1 MKAIAVIGGGISG
14 LATAFRLREHAKA
27 TNTAVSVTVYEAG
40 ARLGGVIASSQEQ
53 GFTLEHGPDSIV
65 RSKPAGIQLVHD
77 LGLDD
82 ALQPTQEFARSSL
95 IVKGRRLLPIPEGLY
110 LLAPA
115 KFWPFALSPIISW
128 PGKLRIAM
136 DLMLPRRRADLPE
149 ESLAEFVRRRL
160 GREALERIA
169 QPLVS
174 GIYTA
179 DPEQLSLRATMPQ
192 FLDMEREHRSLIKGM
207 RHRAKDQA
215 IASARGP
222 RYGLFA
228 SLNGGLQTLVN
239 RLVERLTE
247 PGCDISLNTK
257 VDTIVRAKD
266 GGYTLSL
273 ADGYRHFDQVVV
285 ALPAHAAA
293 KLTKSLDDVLSYKL
307 ATIPYAG
314 VVTVNIALRANQV
327 VNLPVAAGFVVPAV
341 EGRSLIACTFGH
353 HKYANRAPAGHVLL
367 RAFVGGALHENL
379 LDRSDID
386 LVRGVMRDLRDLLGV
401 QGDPLFT
408 RVHRWPKAMA
418 QYVLGH
424 QENIQVIRT
433 RERELPGFA
442 LVGNGYEGV
451 GIPDLAAQAES
462 AVDRLTGRDRSLP
475 KPEKSVLSR
484 AETV

>member
-1 MKAIAVIGGGISG
+1 MKAIAIIGGGIGG
-14 LATAFRLREHAKA
+14 LATAYRLREHARQTDA
-27 TNTAVSVTVYEAG
+27 ALHVTVYEAG
-40 ARLGGVIASSQEQ
+40 ERFGGVISSSQEQ

-65 RSKPAGIQLVHD
+65 RSKPAGIQLIKD
-77 LGLDD
+77 LGLED

-95 IVKGRRLLPIPEGLY
+95 IAKGRRLLPIPEGLY

-115 KFWPFALSPIISW
+115 RLWPFALSPIISW
-128 PGKLRIAM
+128 PGKLRMAL
-136 DLMLPRRRADLPE
+136 DLLLPRRLAGLPE

-192 FLDMEREHRSLIKGM
+192 FLEMERDHRSLIVAM

-215 IASARGP
+215 VAAARGP

-228 SLNGGLQTLVN
+228 SLNGGLQTLVD
-239 RLVERLTE
+239 RLVERLRE
-247 PGCDISLNTK
+247 PGCDLCLRTK
-257 VDTIVRAKD
+257 VDAVVKND
-266 GGYTLSL
+266 GGGYTLSL
-273 ADGYRHFDQVVV
+273 VDGYRQFDQVVV
-285 ALPAHAAA
+285 ALPAHAAIRLC
-293 KLTKSLDDVLSYKL
+293 KPLDQVLAYKL

-314 VVTVNIALRANQV
+314 VVTINLALRAEQV
-327 VNLPVAAGFVVPAV
+327 PKLPLAAGFVVPAV

-353 HKYANRAPAGHVLL
+353 HKYAGRAPDGHVLL
-367 RAFVGGALHENL
+367 RAFVGGALNEAL
-379 LDRSDID
+379 LERTDEE
-386 LVRGVMRDLRDLLGV
+386 LTAGVLRDLRDLLDLRGE
-401 QGDPLFT
+401 PLFT

-424 QENIQVIRT
+424 QENVQVIRA
-433 RERELPGFA
+433 REREFPGFA

-451 GIPDLAAQAES
+451 GIPDLAAQADN

-475 KPEKSVLSR
+475 APVRNAISR
-484 AETV
+484 ATTA